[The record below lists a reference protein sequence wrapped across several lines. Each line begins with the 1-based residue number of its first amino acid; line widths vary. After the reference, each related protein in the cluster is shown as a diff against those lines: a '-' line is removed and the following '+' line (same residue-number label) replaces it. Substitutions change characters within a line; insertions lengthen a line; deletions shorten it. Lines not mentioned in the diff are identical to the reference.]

1 MDEIATLHCIL
12 PAMTSFFLTF
22 FALDLLSLKQ
32 YIFLMMQKVFSLL
45 AKVLPESAAYAHCDL
60 PCGIYDPHQAQLAAH
75 TVIRMTSI
83 INEMHAS
90 SENAPFEERKKI
102 IHDISRAT
110 RIKDEH
116 AEIVKHEVRV
126 IWGDFFKPEHV
137 EQNSHLHELVF
148 SIMKLASKARQE
160 INMDAANELLAK
172 VQEFSGI
179 FWKAKG
185 RETVRVASGYPTGGE
200 MVLPK

>member
-1 MDEIATLHCIL
+1 MI
-12 PAMTSFFLTF
+12 
-22 FALDLLSLKQ
+22 
-32 YIFLMMQKVFSLL
+32 QKVLSFIIG
-45 AKVLPESAAYAHCDL
+45 VLPESTAYAHCDL

-75 TVIRMTSI
+75 TVIRMTQI
-83 INEMHAS
+83 LQDAHAEE
-90 SENAPFEERKKI
+90 ENGDKKLM
-102 IHDISRAT
+102 HDISRAT

-126 IWGDFFKPEHV
+126 IWGDFFKQEHL
-137 EQNSHLHELVF
+137 EQNPHLHELVF

-172 VQEFSGI
+172 VQEFSEI

-185 RETVRVASGYPTGGE
+185 RETSRVASGYPTGGE
-200 MVLPK
+200 VVLPK

>member
-1 MDEIATLHCIL
+1 
-12 PAMTSFFLTF
+12 
-22 FALDLLSLKQ
+22 
-32 YIFLMMQKVFSLL
+32 MMQKVFSLL
-45 AKVLPESAAYAHCDL
+45 AKVLPESTAYAHCDL

-75 TVIRMTSI
+75 TVLRITQI
-83 INEMHAS
+83 LQDAHKEG
-90 SENAPFEERKKI
+90 EDDKKLL
-102 IHDISRAT
+102 HDISRAT
-110 RIKDEH
+110 KIKDEH

-126 IWGDFFKPEHV
+126 IWGDFFKPEHL
-137 EQNSHLHELVF
+137 EQNPHLHELVF

-172 VQEFSGI
+172 VQEFSEI
-179 FWKAKG
+179 FWKTKG

>member
-1 MDEIATLHCIL
+1 MIHKLISLVSNVL
-12 PAMTSFFLTF
+12 PAQT
-22 FALDLLSLKQ
+22 AH
-32 YIFLMMQKVFSLL
+32 
-45 AKVLPESAAYAHCDL
+45 AHCDL

-90 SENAPFEERKKI
+90 SENAPFEEKKKI
-102 IHDISRAT
+102 IHDLSRAT

-126 IWGDFFKPEHV
+126 IWADYFKPEHL
-137 EQNSHLHELVF
+137 EQHGNLHELVF

-160 INMDAANELLAK
+160 VNMDAANELLMK
-172 VQEFSGI
+172 VQDFSEL
-179 FWKAKG
+179 FWKTKS

-200 MVLPK
+200 VVLPK